1 MVFVMSIHFF
11 LPRQNVLLVFL
22 VLVQRDCCCCF
33 YSSWSRRYRR
43 LLLLLMLLMM
53 MPSLHTHCFCASR
66 VYNQEYS
73 LLGERQKK
81 RQKRLTF
88 YVEIFSKKTKR
99 TQTNKKSKKEFF
111 NEKSS
116 SSLFFCWT
124 TKALP
129 QKKDQTP
136 LDQTTTDL
144 WTTTTIRW
152 RRSCKCPT
160 GDWSVSTNSS
170 KCLLCSLFFFI
181 SNFLCCLV
189 NDDDRDRKAPMM
201 MREIRRRRRRR
212 LHSARPPKIPSYRP
226 LLVVYSHLF
235 SYIHLFSSF
244 CVLYSS

>member
-1 MVFVMSIHFF
+1 MFYFF
-11 LPRQNVLLVFL
+11 
-22 VLVQRDCCCCF
+22 D
-33 YSSWSRRYRR
+33 
-43 LLLLLMLLMM
+43 
-53 MPSLHTHCFCASR
+53 MP
-66 VYNQEYS
+66 
-73 LLGERQKK
+73 
-81 RQKRLTF
+81 
-88 YVEIFSKKTKR
+88 KKTKR
-99 TQTNKKSKKEFF
+99 TQTNKKSKNEFF

-116 SSLFFCWT
+116 SSLLLLNN
-124 TKALP
+124 APLP

-144 WTTTTIRW
+144 WTTTIRW

-201 MREIRRRRRRR
+201 MREIRRRRR

>member
-1 MVFVMSIHFF
+1 MVVLSIHFF

-99 TQTNKKSKKEFF
+99 TQNKQKIKERIFQRKEFF
-111 NEKSS
+111 F
-116 SSLFFCWT
+116 SSLLLLNNESAS
-124 TKALP
+124 TK
-129 QKKDQTP
+129 K
-136 LDQTTTDL
+136 
-144 WTTTTIRW
+144 
-152 RRSCKCPT
+152 RSNT
-160 GDWSVSTNSS
+160 FRSNNNR
-170 KCLLCSLFFFI
+170 SL
-181 SNFLCCLV
+181 
-189 NDDDRDRKAPMM
+189 NDDDKMTTLMQMPDGRLIRK
-201 MREIRRRRRRR
+201 
-212 LHSARPPKIPSYRP
+212 Y
-226 LLVVYSHLF
+226 
-235 SYIHLFSSF
+235 
-244 CVLYSS
+244 